1 MDELSLLSGES
12 LTLPCGIN
20 VLHPTARMIQKFG
33 EQKYFHYIQTITA
46 YPTDYR
52 VELYDMGIDA
62 ETLTDFELFLY
73 TKDSLPEDMSL
84 AIFDGLNWR
93 DFTPM
98 MNTETQQINLVR
110 QSDYLAVDPFI
121 FSQIVGFIN
130 KIHNIEKKRQIS
142 GNDHTKKFLIEMER
156 MERQALA
163 AQNKRKPYESTLAPL
178 ISCVA
183 NSAGSSYTY
192 DECFDLPLY
201 VLFDSVRRIQ
211 RIMSYEN
218 LMHGIYAG
226 TIDSKKI
233 KPSEYNWMEKL

>member
-12 LTLPCGIN
+12 LSLPCGIT
-20 VLHPTARMIQKFG
+20 VLHPTVRMIQKFG
-33 EQKYFHYIQTITA
+33 EQEYFHYIQTITA
-46 YPTDYR
+46 FPTDYR
-52 VELYDMGIDA
+52 VELYDIGVDA

-73 TKDSLPEDMSL
+73 TKDSLSSEMTAALFGDIDWKDFIPMLNKETNQVNIVRPTDML
-84 AIFDGLNWR
+84 AI
-93 DFTPM
+93 
-98 MNTETQQINLVR
+98 
-110 QSDYLAVDPFI
+110 DPFI

-142 GNDHTKKFLIEMER
+142 GNSHTKKFLIEMER

-163 AQNKRKPYESTLAPL
+163 AQNRKKPYESTLAPL
-178 ISCVA
+178 ISCIA
-183 NSAGSSYTY
+183 NSSGSPYSYN
-192 DECFDLPLY
+192 DCFDLPLY
-201 VLFDSVRRIQ
+201 VLFDSIRRIQ
-211 RIMSYEN
+211 RIMSYQN